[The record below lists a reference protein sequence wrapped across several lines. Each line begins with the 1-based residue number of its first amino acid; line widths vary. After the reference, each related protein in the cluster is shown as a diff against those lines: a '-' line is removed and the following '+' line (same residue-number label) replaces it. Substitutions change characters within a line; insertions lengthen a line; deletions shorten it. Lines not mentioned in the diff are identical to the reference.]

1 MGVILVAVI
10 DSPDFMFI
18 DENID
23 KYTFLKRLYIFLKG
37 VLVGFI
43 FKYTNQK
50 TFCFF
55 MNLLIKNQNKIFY
68 KDNNYSKFILNNKLI
83 QYPNKRI
90 VRVLKNEKAQ
100 LNLLFSTYCLD
111 SLNFSEN
118 DLVVDC
124 GANIGELRYSF
135 LNKDINIQYIAFE
148 PEPKTFV
155 CLKNNLQN
163 NDFGD
168 CYNIALSNE
177 SGKKSFYVDKEGG
190 NSSLEYFGKNNE
202 TKVDIKNLDELGLK
216 DIKLLK
222 IEAEGH
228 ENEVLQGSVETLKTT
243 NYVVV
248 DYGPEKGVEQKS
260 TASEVI
266 NFLYDNNF
274 RLIETSKHRQVGLFK
289 NQKDLS

>member
-1 MGVILVAVI
+1 MGVIVVAVI

-23 KYTFLKRLYIFLKG
+23 EYTFLKKLYMFLKG
-37 VLVGFI
+37 VVVGLI
-43 FKYTNQK
+43 FKYTNEK
-50 TFCFF
+50 IFCFF
-55 MNLLIKNQNKIFY
+55 MNLLIKNQEKIFY
-68 KDNNYSKFILNNKLI
+68 KDNNYSKFILKNNLI

-100 LNLLFSTYCLD
+100 LNMLFSTYCLD
-111 SLNFSEN
+111 SLSFSEN

-124 GANIGELRYSF
+124 GANVGELRYSF
-135 LNKDINIQYIAFE
+135 LNKDINVQYVAFE

-177 SGKKSFYVDKEGG
+177 SGNKSFYVDKEGG
-190 NSSLEYFGKNNE
+190 NSSLEYFGTNNATMVE
-202 TKVDIKNLDELGLK
+202 IKNLDEFGFK
-216 DIKLLK
+216 GIKVLK

-228 ENEVLQGSVETLKTT
+228 ENEVLQGSVKTLKTSE
-243 NYVVV
+243 YVVV
-248 DYGPEKGVEQKS
+248 DYGPEKGIEQNS
-260 TASEVI
+260 TSSEVI

-289 NQKDLS
+289 NQKDPS

>member
-1 MGVILVAVI
+1 
-10 DSPDFMFI
+10 
-18 DENID
+18 
-23 KYTFLKRLYIFLKG
+23 
-37 VLVGFI
+37 
-43 FKYTNQK
+43 
-50 TFCFF
+50 

-100 LNLLFSTYCLD
+100 LNLLFSTYCLK

-168 CYNIALSNE
+168 CYNIALSND
-177 SGKKSFYVDKEGG
+177 SGKSFYVDKEGG

-202 TKVDIKNLDELGLK
+202 TKVDIKNLDELSQKTLNCSRLK
-216 DIKLLK
+216 LK
-222 IEAEGH
+222 VMKMKFFKGA
-228 ENEVLQGSVETLKTT
+228 LK
-243 NYVVV
+243 
-248 DYGPEKGVEQKS
+248 
-260 TASEVI
+260 
-266 NFLYDNNF
+266 
-274 RLIETSKHRQVGLFK
+274 H
-289 NQKDLS
+289 